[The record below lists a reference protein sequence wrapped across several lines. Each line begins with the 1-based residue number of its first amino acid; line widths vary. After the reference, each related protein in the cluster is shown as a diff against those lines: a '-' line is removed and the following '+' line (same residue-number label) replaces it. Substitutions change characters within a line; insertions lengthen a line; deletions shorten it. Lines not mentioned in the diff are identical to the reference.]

1 VKSTS
6 LALATLLTTQ
16 SVTAAPPGIA
26 IAVTSA
32 ALSSAAVASAG
43 PGWIVAWIN
52 FMTQTKANLALTAA
66 LVAGIAVPI
75 IWQENAIARA
85 RQENRD
91 LADRLPSQ
99 EVAPANPIGERTPA
113 SDQTDA
119 SRDRAELER
128 LRQEA
133 VGYDQQLQEAR
144 SNRLAAAAA
153 RATAAPTRT
162 RASATNESSE
172 FLAAM
177 DARDVGTATGADLF
191 QTMTWAMRMGDT
203 NRLLELGDWS
213 SEDGQAGIADLVR
226 RFQRRQSA
234 GAEREVRQI
243 VFRIVEIAPLEN
255 GDGALIFE
263 ATRSDDRGVPDQG
276 HTTRQAFRVRQIGNE
291 WRLVMGR
298 SGPLMV
304 PVDTQIV
311 PVDTPQPAR

>member
-1 VKSTS
+1 
-6 LALATLLTTQ
+6 
-16 SVTAAPPGIA
+16 
-26 IAVTSA
+26 
-32 ALSSAAVASAG
+32 
-43 PGWIVAWIN
+43 
-52 FMTQTKANLALTAA
+52 
-66 LVAGIAVPI
+66 
-75 IWQENAIARA
+75 
-85 RQENRD
+85 
-91 LADRLPSQ
+91 
-99 EVAPANPIGERTPA
+99 
-113 SDQTDA
+113 
-119 SRDRAELER
+119 
-128 LRQEA
+128 
-133 VGYDQQLQEAR
+133 
-144 SNRLAAAAA
+144 
-153 RATAAPTRT
+153 
-162 RASATNESSE
+162 
-172 FLAAM
+172 
-177 DARDVGTATGADLF
+177 
-191 QTMTWAMRMGDT
+191 
-203 NRLLELGDWS
+203 LELGDWS